1 MFTDAIAHLT
11 NASQMKCPSLLHG
24 HLGYCYAMAGRRDEA
39 LRGISA
45 LNARGGSQYVSP
57 VRFAPI
63 YSRLGDREQA
73 LTYLEQALEGRD
85 TSLPVKLL
93 NPEVDSLRSQPRFQ
107 SLRQRIGLA
116 AE

>member
-39 LRGISA
+39 LREISA
-45 LNARGGSQYVSP
+45 LNARGGSQDVSP
-57 VRFAPI
+57 VSFAAI
-63 YSRLGDREQA
+63 YSGLGDREQA
-73 LTYLEQALEGRD
+73 LTFLEPAPEGPE

-93 NPEVDSLRSQPRFQ
+93 NPEFDSLRSEPRFQ